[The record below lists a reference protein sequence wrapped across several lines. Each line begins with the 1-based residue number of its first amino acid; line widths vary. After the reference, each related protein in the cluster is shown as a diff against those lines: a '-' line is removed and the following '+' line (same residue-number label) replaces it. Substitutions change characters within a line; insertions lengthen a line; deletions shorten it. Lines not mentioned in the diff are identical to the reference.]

1 MLTQKDQKTIRSKL
15 DNIYKIFLSKRDI
28 DYFENEIVQIIQQFN
43 KKNLKKKKSISE
55 KTTLVICYGDSVY
68 SEKKKSIKIFQSF
81 FQKKLKNYFDTIH
94 FLPFY
99 PSSSDSGF
107 AVKDHYKV
115 ENKLGN
121 WFDIKN
127 VSKSSN
133 VMADLVINH
142 SSARGFWF
150 KNFLK
155 KKEPG
160 KDFFLTIDSKFNTS
174 KVVRPR
180 DHRLL
185 KKINIFKKSDYLW
198 RTFSPDQIDLN
209 FKNPSVLIEFI
220 NIMIHLINNGVTIF
234 RLDAI
239 AYLWKVNGT
248 ECINLQQTHEIIKL
262 LRIIICLLNVQT
274 TIITETNLPE
284 KENLSYFGKNDEA
297 NWIYNFSLPPLLIH
311 AFLFENSSYLNEWSK
326 KLPNTK
332 NENCYLNF
340 IASHDGIGMRPTEG
354 LLNEKTLNNFLKRLK
369 KNGSKFSYRKVQ
381 NKGKKVYEAN
391 ITVFDALKKSD
402 YDQKGEFYLER
413 YISAHAI
420 MISFEGIPAIYFN
433 SMFGTSNDEAKFII
447 TGNNRDVNRYKW
459 NLKNINNKLKVKNT
473 KQSIFYNKLCNLLS
487 IRRKQKAFHPN
498 ALRVN
503 LDFGKKIYGFK
514 RISKDKKQTII
525 CITNLSSKIQKTR
538 IDKKCL
544 EMKNLMSSKIIIE
557 NKQFLIL
564 KPFETIWL
572 TNTQ

>member
-15 DNIYKIFLSKRDI
+15 NNIYKIFLSKKDI
-28 DYFENEIVQIIQQFN
+28 DYFENEIVQIIKNFN
-43 KKNLKKKKSISE
+43 KKNSKKKKNISE

-68 SEKKKSIKIFQSF
+68 SKKKKSIRVFQDF
-81 FQKKLKNYFDTIH
+81 FQKKLKNYFDIIH

-121 WFDIKN
+121 WLDIKN
-127 VSKSSN
+127 VSKSSD
-133 VMADLVINH
+133 VMADMVINH
-142 SSARGFWF
+142 SSARGLWF

-155 KKEPG
+155 KKDPG
-160 KDFFLTIDSKFNTS
+160 KDYFLTVNTKFNTS

-180 DHRLL
+180 DHKLL
-185 KKINIFKKSDYLW
+185 KKIKIFKKSDYLW

-209 FKNPSVLIEFI
+209 FRNPSVLIQFI
-220 NIMIHLINNGVTIF
+220 KIMIHLINNGVTIF

-239 AYLWKVNGT
+239 AYLWKENGSK
-248 ECINLQQTHEIIKL
+248 CINLKQTHEIIKL
-262 LRIIICLLNVQT
+262 LRNIINLLNVQT

-311 AFLFENSSYLNEWSK
+311 AFLFENSSYLNKWSK
-326 KLPNTK
+326 NLPNTK

-354 LLNEKTLNNFLKRLK
+354 LLNEKILNNFLKRLK

-381 NKGKKVYEAN
+381 NKTKKVYEAN

-433 SMFGTSNDEAKFII
+433 SIFGTSNDETKFII
-447 TGNNRDVNRYKW
+447 SGNNRDVNRYRW
-459 NLKNINNKLKVKNT
+459 NLKNISNKLRNPKT
-473 KQSIFYNKLCNLLS
+473 KQSIFYNSICKLLD

-498 ALRVN
+498 AKRIN
-503 LDFGKKIYGFK
+503 MNFGSKIFGFK
-514 RISKDKKQTII
+514 RISKDKKQTIT
-525 CITNLSSKIQKTR
+525 CVTNLSSVTQKIKIKSNKQKIRNLMGSKIQ
-538 IDKKCL
+538 I
-544 EMKNLMSSKIIIE
+544 KN
-557 NKQFLIL
+557 NQFVFL
-564 KPFETIWL
+564 KPFETLWIS
-572 TNTQ
+572 NI

>member
-1 MLTQKDQKTIRSKL
+1 MLTQKDQRNIRSKL
-15 DNIYKIFLSKRDI
+15 DNIYKIFLSKKDI
-28 DYFENEIVQIIQQFN
+28 DYFENEIIQIIKLFN
-43 KKNLKKKKSISE
+43 KKNRKKSKSVSE
-55 KTTLVICYGDSVY
+55 KTTLIICYGDSVY
-68 SEKKKSIKIFQSF
+68 SEKKKSIKVFQSF
-81 FQKKLKNYFDTIH
+81 FQKKLKNYFNTIH

-115 ENKLGN
+115 ESKLGS
-121 WFDIKN
+121 WLDIKN
-127 VSKSSN
+127 VSKSID
-133 VMADLVINH
+133 VMADMIINH
-142 SSARGFWF
+142 SSARGLWF

-160 KDFFLTIDSKFNTS
+160 KDYFLTIDSKFNTS
-174 KVVRPR
+174 RVVRPR
-180 DHRLL
+180 DHKLL
-185 KKINIFKKSDYLW
+185 KKIKIFKKSDYLW

-209 FKNPSVLIEFI
+209 FRNPSVLIQFI
-220 NIMIHLINNGVTIF
+220 KIMIHLINNGVTIF

-239 AYLWKVNGT
+239 AYLWKENGT
-248 ECINLQQTHEIIKL
+248 KCINLQQTHEIIKL
-262 LRIIICLLNVQT
+262 LRIIIGLLNVQT

-311 AFLFENSSYLNEWSK
+311 AFLFENSSYLNKWSK
-326 KLPNTK
+326 KLPTTK

-381 NKGKKVYEAN
+381 NKVKKVYEAN
-391 ITVFDALKKSD
+391 ITIFDALKKSD
-402 YDQKGEFYLER
+402 YDRKGEFFLER

-459 NLKNINNKLKVKNT
+459 NLKNITNKLKVSNT
-473 KQSIFYNKLCNLLS
+473 KQSVFYNKLCNLLS
-487 IRRKQKAFHPN
+487 IRKRQKAFHPN
-498 ALRVN
+498 ALRLN

-525 CITNLSSKIQKTR
+525 CITNLSSKIQKTK

-544 EMKNLMSSKIIIE
+544 EMKNLMSSKIIVE

>member
-1 MLTQKDQKTIRSKL
+1 MLTQKDQKNLRSKL
-15 DNIYKIFLSKRDI
+15 DKIYKILLSKGDI
-28 DYFENEIVQIIQQFN
+28 DYFESEIVQIIKNFN
-43 KKNLKKKKSISE
+43 KKNPKKKKSISE
-55 KTTLVICYGDSVY
+55 KTTIVICYGDSVY
-68 SEKKKSIKIFQSF
+68 SKKKKSIKIFQSF

-133 VMADLVINH
+133 VMADMVINH

-160 KDFFLTIDSKFNTS
+160 KDYFLTVDSKFNTS

-180 DHRLL
+180 DHKLL

-239 AYLWKVNGT
+239 AYLWKENRT
-248 ECINLQQTHEIIKL
+248 KCINLKQTHEIIKL
-262 LRIIICLLNVQT
+262 LRNIIDLLNVQT

-311 AFLFENSSYLNEWSK
+311 AFLFENSSFLNKWSK
-326 KLPNTK
+326 NLPNTK

-340 IASHDGIGMRPTEG
+340 IASHDGIGIRPTEG
-354 LLNEKTLNNFLKRLK
+354 LLDEKTLNNFLKRLK

-381 NKGKKVYEAN
+381 NKAKKVYEAN

-402 YDQKGEFYLER
+402 YDPQGEFYLER
-413 YISAHAI
+413 YVSAHAI

-447 TGNNRDVNRYKW
+447 TGNNRDVNRYRW
-459 NLKNINNKLKVKNT
+459 NLRNISNKLKVNNS
-473 KQSIFYNKLCNLLS
+473 KQSIFYNKLCNLLN
-487 IRRKQKAFHPN
+487 IRKNQKAFHPN
-498 ALRVN
+498 AQRIN
-503 LDFGKKIYGFK
+503 LNFGSKIYGFK
-514 RISKDKKQTII
+514 RISRDKKQTII
-525 CITNLSSKIQKTR
+525 CITNLSSKIQKVKFY
-538 IDKKCL
+538 KKNQK
-544 EMKNLMSSKIIIE
+544 MKNLLKSKNNTIYKKFIIL
-557 NKQFLIL
+557 N
-564 KPFETIWL
+564 PFETIWL
-572 TNTQ
+572 SNIK

>member
-1 MLTQKDQKTIRSKL
+1 MLTQKDQKNLRSKL
-15 DNIYKIFLSKRDI
+15 DNIYKIFLSKKDI
-28 DYFENEIVQIIQQFN
+28 DYFENEIVQIIRQFN
-43 KKNLKKKKSISE
+43 KKNPKRKQSISE

-68 SEKKKSIKIFQSF
+68 SEKKKSIRVFQNF
-81 FQKKLKNYFDTIH
+81 FRKKLKNYFNTIH

-127 VSKSSN
+127 VSKSSD
-133 VMADLVINH
+133 VMADMVINH

-160 KDFFLTIDSKFNTS
+160 KDYFLTVDSKFNTS

-180 DHRLL
+180 DHKLL

-239 AYLWKVNGT
+239 AYLWKEKGT
-248 ECINLQQTHEIIKL
+248 KCINLKQTHEIIKL
-262 LRIIICLLNVQT
+262 LRNIIELLNVQT

-311 AFLFENSSYLNEWSK
+311 AFLFENSSYLNKWSK
-326 KLPNTK
+326 NLPNTK
-332 NENCYLNF
+332 NENSYLNF
-340 IASHDGIGMRPTEG
+340 IASHDGIGIRPTEG
-354 LLNEKTLNNFLKRLK
+354 LLNEKTLNSFLKRLK

-381 NKGKKVYEAN
+381 NKIKKVYEAN

-402 YDQKGEFYLER
+402 YDLKGEFYLER
-413 YISAHAI
+413 YVSAHAI

-459 NLKNINNKLKVKNT
+459 NLKNITHKLKSSNT
-473 KQSIFYNKLCNLLS
+473 KQSIFYNKLCNLLN

-498 ALRVN
+498 ASRIN
-503 LDFGKKIYGFK
+503 LNFGSKIYGFK
-514 RISKDKKQTII
+514 RISKDKKQIII
-525 CITNLSSKIQKTR
+525 CITNLSSKPQKTR
-538 IDKKCL
+538 VDKKI
-544 EMKNLMSSKIIIE
+544 KKVRNLLNSKINIE
-557 NKQFLIL
+557 NKDFLVL

-572 TNTQ
+572 SNK

>member
-1 MLTQKDQKTIRSKL
+1 MLTQKNQRSIRYKL
-15 DNIYKIFLSKRDI
+15 DNIFKIFLSKKDI
-28 DYFENEIVQIIQQFN
+28 DYFEKEIVEIIRQFN
-43 KKNLKKKKSISE
+43 KKNPKKKKRISE

-68 SEKKKSIKIFQSF
+68 SEKKKSIKVFQSF
-81 FQKKLKNYFDTIH
+81 FQKKLKNYFNTIH

-121 WFDIKN
+121 WQDIKN

-133 VMADLVINH
+133 VMADIVINH
-142 SSARGFWF
+142 SSARGLWF

-160 KDFFLTIDSKFNTS
+160 KNYFLIVDSKFNTS

-180 DHRLL
+180 DHKLL
-185 KKINIFKKSDYLW
+185 KKIKIFKKSDYLW

-209 FKNPSVLIEFI
+209 FRNPHVLIQFI
-220 NIMIHLINNGVTIF
+220 KIMIHLINNGVTIF

-239 AYLWKVNGT
+239 AYLWKENGT
-248 ECINLQQTHEIIKL
+248 KCINLKQTHEIIKL
-262 LRIIICLLNVQT
+262 FRYIINLLNVQT

-284 KENLSYFGKNDEA
+284 KENLSYFGNNDEA

-311 AFLFENSSYLNEWSK
+311 AFLFENSSYLNKWSK
-326 KLPNTK
+326 NLPSTK
-332 NENCYLNF
+332 KENCYLNF
-340 IASHDGIGMRPTEG
+340 IASHDGIGIRPTEG
-354 LLNEKTLNNFLKRLK
+354 LLNKKTLNSFLWRLK

-381 NKGKKVYEAN
+381 NKVKKVYEAN
-391 ITVFDALKKSD
+391 ITIFDALKKSD

-413 YISAHAI
+413 YVSAHAI

-433 SMFGTSNDEAKFII
+433 SMFGASNDEAKFII
-447 TGNNRDVNRYKW
+447 TGNNRDVNRYRW
-459 NLKNINNKLKVKNT
+459 NLKNISNKLKVKNT
-473 KQSIFYNKLCNLLS
+473 KQSIFYNKLCNLLN

-498 ALRVN
+498 AQRIN
-503 LDFGKKIYGFK
+503 LNFGSKIYGFK

-525 CITNLSSKIQKTR
+525 CITNLSSKSQKTR
-538 IDKKCL
+538 IDKKSKRI
-544 EMKNLMSSKIIIE
+544 KNLLNSKINFE
-557 NKQFLIL
+557 NKKFLFL
-564 KPFETIWL
+564 KPFETVWL
-572 TNTQ
+572 SNI